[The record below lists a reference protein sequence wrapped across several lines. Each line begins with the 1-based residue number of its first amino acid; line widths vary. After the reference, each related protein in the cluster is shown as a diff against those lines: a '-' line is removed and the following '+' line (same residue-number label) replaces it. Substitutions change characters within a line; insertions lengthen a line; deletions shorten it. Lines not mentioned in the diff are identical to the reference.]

1 MRNKLS
7 VPTPGVLFDGAI
19 RPRMKIRGDRECQ
32 ECGTRWSYYD
42 TGEIT
47 CPECGSVRSL
57 GVDEDRKLHTD
68 APASFD
74 LSSVRTAFANDELPL
89 EELAEEAASRCR
101 AFTRKRGFVRGG
113 ELRNLDET
121 YLAAEELRH
130 AMGEYARS
138 LSTEGLD
145 SDPDD
150 AEGLYLL
157 SLLRGAD
164 RGERPESGAVPRSMR
179 AARGLAVASAV
190 DAYRKD
196 AVRWLDDRERE
207 EPAVRRVL
215 GRLADH
221 VKRIRALDG
230 EVDPDA
236 AERVVEAAREVGRY
250 LRADDEVALARAEER
265 LETLDDSG

>member
-1 MRNKLS
+1 
-7 VPTPGVLFDGAI
+7 
-19 RPRMKIRGDRECQ
+19 MKVRGDRECQ

-47 CPECGSVRSL
+47 CPECGSVRSV

-74 LSSVRTAFANDELPL
+74 LSPVRTAFANDELPL
-89 EELAEEAASRCR
+89 EDLAEEAASQCR
-101 AFTRKRGFVRGG
+101 EFTRRRGFVRGG
-113 ELRNLDET
+113 EMRDLDET

-138 LSTEGLD
+138 LSTATLD

-150 AEGLYLL
+150 AEGIYLL

-164 RGERPESGAVPRSMR
+164 SGERPGSGEVPRSMR
-179 AARGLAVASAV
+179 VARGLAVASAV

-196 AVRWLDDRERE
+196 AVRWLDDGDRE

-215 GRLADH
+215 GHLTDH

-230 EVDPDA
+230 EVDPDDA
-236 AERVVEAAREVGRY
+236 DRLVEAAREVGHY
-250 LRADDEVALARAEER
+250 LREGDEVALARAEER
-265 LETLDDSG
+265 LGALGDSG